1 MATTCVDGTCKET
14 TFPTTYMDYPGGV
27 ESFDAYHVILFLS
40 LASLGASRAGCAA
53 RPARSAPT
61 PLSPVLRQPSVPP
74 ALTARACQG
83 PITST
88 YSEVWWTGWENAL
101 PKDVVQR
108 FDGKTIAIV
117 GIEMDQV
124 MKTPDGDV
132 SVPINIACGHHSLPL
147 PRSLALSSRVVS
159 QRVHAQTTTIT
170 APVS

>member
-1 MATTCVDGTCKET
+1 MQGDYLPDHVHGLPWGGGELRCLSRNSLFVPGQLGGIARRLCRSPGPLRPNPAQPRAP
-14 TFPTTYMDYPGGV
+14 PT
-27 ESFDAYHVILFLS
+27 A
-40 LASLGASRAGCAA
+40 
-53 RPARSAPT
+53 
-61 PLSPVLRQPSVPP
+61 PSVPP